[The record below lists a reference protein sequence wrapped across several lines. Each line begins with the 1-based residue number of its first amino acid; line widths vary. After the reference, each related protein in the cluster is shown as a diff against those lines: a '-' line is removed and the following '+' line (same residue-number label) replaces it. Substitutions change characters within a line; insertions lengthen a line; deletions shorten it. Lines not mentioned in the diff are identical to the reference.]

1 MVAGHVVASV
11 AAGVAAFL
19 VLHVVIWRALPSN
32 SPRILLLALLAVV
45 GVVISLI
52 VNLLVGEINGFEL
65 CAVLWIDIFAIIF
78 YMFVYAGVARS
89 VSVTLLSRL
98 LDCHNRPLDFHTLV
112 EEYTSSSRFEDRI
125 RLMEKNG
132 LVRLGEDSVRLT
144 WQGLALARGAKV
156 LGQVLGDGLKG

>member
-1 MVAGHVVASV
+1 MVAGDVVNSV
-11 AAGVAAFL
+11 AAGIAAFL
-19 VLHVVIWRALPSN
+19 VLHVVIWRASPSN
-32 SPRILLLALLAVV
+32 SPRILLLALLAGV
-45 GVVISLI
+45 GVVVS
-52 VNLLVGEINGFEL
+52 LLVDVLAGGFNGFEL

-98 LDCHNRPLDFHTLV
+98 LKCQDRPLDFHTLV
-112 EEYTSSSRFEDRI
+112 EEYTLSSRFEDRI

-132 LVRLGEDSVRLT
+132 LVRLGEGAVRLT